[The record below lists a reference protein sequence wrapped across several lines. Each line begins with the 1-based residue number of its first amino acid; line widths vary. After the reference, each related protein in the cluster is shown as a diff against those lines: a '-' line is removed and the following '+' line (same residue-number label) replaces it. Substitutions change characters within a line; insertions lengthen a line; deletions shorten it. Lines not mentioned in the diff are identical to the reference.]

1 MDIVG
6 VEKLQFTVKLQLEK
20 CLITPFVPERRA
32 SKV

>member
-6 VEKLQFTVKLQLEK
+6 VEKLQFTVKLQLQK
-20 CLITPFVPERRA
+20 CSIFLFVPERRA

>member
-6 VEKLQFTVKLQLEK
+6 VEKLQYTVKLQLEK
-20 CLITPFVPERRA
+20 CSRSLFVPERRA